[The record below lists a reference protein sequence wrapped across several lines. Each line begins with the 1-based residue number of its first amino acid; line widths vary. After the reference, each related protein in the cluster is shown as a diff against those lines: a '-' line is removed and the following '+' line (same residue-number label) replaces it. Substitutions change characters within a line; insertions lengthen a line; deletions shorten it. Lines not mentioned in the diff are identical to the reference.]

1 MSTTDTR
8 AKVEPVKAYSTGTGQ
23 AMGLGLILLAGL
35 WATPIEFW
43 QGPQSLHI
51 GLEIIAALLAIVVAL
66 RYASEWVLVLLF
78 FWSAWGYMDY
88 TRSIDPRS
96 MIGPPPPPSQ
106 IIEALHYEEVF
117 CCLRCQ
123 TR

>member
-1 MSTTDTR
+1 MSTTDTSE
-8 AKVEPVKAYSTGTGQ
+8 KVEPVKAYSTVTGQ

-51 GLEIIAALLAIVVAL
+51 GLEFIAALLAIVVAL

-78 FWSAWGYMDY
+78 FWSARGYKGLHKIHRSPFYDWATATAVTNY
-88 TRSIDPRS
+88 RSIT
-96 MIGPPPPPSQ
+96 
-106 IIEALHYEEVF
+106 L
-117 CCLRCQ
+117 
-123 TR
+123 